1 MNYREILDSYRD
13 EACGMLR
20 RLVSFKSVLS
30 EPLEGK
36 PFGEEIHGVYK
47 CMLSKA
53 EEDGFEVFD
62 AGGYGGHIDWLGA
75 ATDDRGEIVGAA
87 DETLGIAVHLD
98 VVPAGDGWTHD
109 PWACEVSD
117 GKIFGRGTA
126 DNKGPAV
133 MVYFAMKALRDAGYM
148 PAKNVRLLLGLDEET
163 GCTGMDKYF
172 EQAPAPDFGFAPD
185 MEFPVIYAEK
195 GILTF
200 EIAKK
205 LEQGHETGLYL
216 RSVEGGA
223 APNMVPDRCRA
234 IIVYE
239 EGPAGG
245 KAAEKRGKGKKS
257 KIGEKGAAKEAEL
270 RGKAFEHVKEAA
282 KAFRCQAK
290 AFSGGADA
298 FRDAAG
304 SYSDTAKSYSDTADA
319 NITCKGAGNALEI
332 MVSGKSAHGSTPE
345 KGINAISIM
354 MEFLSTLPLVNESAR
369 DFVDFYHTHI
379 GSELDGE
386 SLGIAM
392 EDSVSGSLVLNSG
405 MISMNKE
412 AAVLTVNVRYPISKK
427 EEDIY
432 GALRPVL
439 DRNGLGVVKLMSL
452 HPLYFSTD
460 EPLVKTLIDVY
471 RENTGD
477 EESKPIVTG
486 GGTYARSFPNAVA
499 YGPKFPGEED
509 VVHQK
514 DEYISID
521 SLMKAACIYADAI
534 CRLTSPVL

>member
-1 MNYREILDSYRD
+1 MNSKEILDSYRD

-30 EPLEGK
+30 EPREGK
-36 PFGEEIHGVYK
+36 PFGEEIHRAYMY
-47 CMLSKA
+47 MLSKA
-53 EEDGFEVFD
+53 KEDGFEVFD
-62 AGGYGGHIDWLGA
+62 AGGYGGHIELPGA
-75 ATDDRGEIVGAA
+75 ITDDRGEIISAA

-98 VVPAGDGWTHD
+98 VVPAGAGWTHD
-109 PWACEVSD
+109 PWDSEISD

-133 MVYFAMKALRDAGYM
+133 MVYFAMKALRDEGYL
-148 PAKNVRLLLGLDEET
+148 PAKNVRLLIGLDEET

-172 EQAPAPDFGFAPD
+172 EQAQAPDFGFAPD
-185 MEFPVIYAEK
+185 MEFPVIFAEK

-205 LEQGHETGLYL
+205 LEQGHETGLCL
-216 RSVEGGA
+216 RSVEGGS

-245 KAAEKRGKGKKS
+245 KAAGKYGKGKKS
-257 KIGEKGAAKEAEL
+257 KGAEKGTAKEEVL

-282 KAFRCQAK
+282 KVFRGAGCAK
-290 AFSGGADA
+290 V
-298 FRDAAG
+298 
-304 SYSDTAKSYSDTADA
+304 
-319 NITCKGAGNALEI
+319 TCKGAGNALEI
-332 MVSGKSAHGSTPE
+332 TVSGKSAHGSTPE
-345 KGINAISIM
+345 KGLNAISIM

-379 GSELDGE
+379 GYELDGD

-392 EDSVSGSLVLNSG
+392 EDSVSGTLVVNPG
-405 MISMNKE
+405 MIAMNKE
-412 AAVLTVNVRYPISKK
+412 AAVLTVNLRYPISKK
-427 EEDIY
+427 DSDVY

-439 DRNGLGVVKLMSL
+439 DKNGLGVVKLMVL
-452 HPLYFSTD
+452 HPLYLGPD

-477 EESKPIVTG
+477 MDSKPVVTG

-499 YGPKFPGEED
+499 YGPKFPGEDD

-514 DEYISID
+514 DEYISLD
-521 SLMKAACIYADAI
+521 NMMKAAHIYMDAI